1 MKTQLPHD
9 RNAQAYDFVQN
20 YFYGRLYD
28 DFNKATLSTLVKL
41 VPQRAVICDYG
52 AGTGRVAIPLA
63 QRSFQ
68 VHAIERSN
76 PMADQL
82 EKNAI
87 AANVSIHTHRCSIS
101 EYQGEVADFALAV
114 FTVLAY
120 LLSEEELKESLRNI
134 RKYLKRGGGLMFDL
148 PSKVLF
154 EGAIPTATTNEKIT
168 KTVSLTHQ
176 GDQIYKYYEKLS
188 GQMKP
193 GISEYEESFKIRQWQ
208 MEEIHQMLTEVGFEA
223 TNQPF
228 HQFDRFGSTYFLY
241 RAI

>member
-1 MKTQLPHD
+1 MRTQLPHD
-9 RNAQAYDFVQN
+9 RNAHAYDFVQS
-20 YFYGRLYD
+20 FYYKKIYD
-28 DFNKATLSTLVKL
+28 DFNNATLSTLFKL
-41 VPQRAVICDYG
+41 LPPRAIICDYG

-63 QRSFQ
+63 QRSYQ

-82 EKNAI
+82 EKNAS
-87 AANVSIHTHRCSIS
+87 AANVSIHTHRCSIA

-134 RKYLKRGGGLMFDL
+134 RKYLKKGGGFMFDL

-154 EGAIPTATTNEKIT
+154 EGAIPTETTNEKIT

-176 GDQIYKYYEKLS
+176 GDQIYTYYEKLS
-188 GQMKP
+188 GHMKP

-208 MEEIHQMLTEVGFEA
+208 TEEIHQILTEVGFEA
-223 TNQPF
+223 TNQSF